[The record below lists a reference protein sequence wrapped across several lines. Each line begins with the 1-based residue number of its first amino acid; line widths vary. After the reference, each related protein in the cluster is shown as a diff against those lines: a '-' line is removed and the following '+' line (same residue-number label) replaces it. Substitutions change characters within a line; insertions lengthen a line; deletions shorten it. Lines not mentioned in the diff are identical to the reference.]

1 MKLIQPRSET
11 CIGISIEGD
20 LLRLAVVTRMGTKIL
35 VKELA
40 SQAVSVSE
48 RVKAGSSDDEEGFD
62 FLDMSSDEE
71 ADDHEIIDFLQ
82 AHYVKRAPLA
92 ISYGE
97 PVTQTFLV
105 NINKKDNPTKILKKI
120 LADVQQSHNVELS
133 SDMADYAR
141 ATSSSAV
148 AAARL
153 EALPFL
159 ESFMMPRGGERRATQ
174 IGFIT
179 TNDIALINLVRV
191 HFRFKD
197 GEITH
202 VIHVG
207 KDETRLYI
215 MRGTELLHIA
225 PSIMQGSRDRNI
237 VSLLINRIELAADN
251 AGYPNPDHIV
261 LSGDAEQIG
270 LKSALRS
277 FNDTVIFHT
286 LSRLRVR
293 HGDDERMDD
302 LHEYIL
308 PISVAWQQL
317 QPKNPHFYRINL
329 MPKRVK
335 DELNKAKIAWHG
347 LLLVLVLFI
356 ATTFLTI
363 KGLQQQAELA
373 SEQASLAFEQQ
384 QIELQQEVVQ
394 RIQALEERSQQVR
407 NATTTLDTLLVGAEI
422 WSETLDTLITGVGAL
437 RSMWVSEIKPIENG
451 IKVAGYSLN
460 RPNIPALTKL
470 IGDAKIQE
478 VATQVIG
485 EKSKV
490 FRFDMN
496 LEIPPSPPYGT
507 SAAARWHNRV
517 STRSG
522 ISADAPGTS
531 IREESAKPTEESQPK
546 EGGM

>member
-11 CIGISIEGD
+11 CIGLSIEGD
-20 LLRLAVVTRMGTKIL
+20 LLRLAVVTRAGSKIL
-35 VKELA
+35 VRELA
-40 SQAVSVSE
+40 SQSISISHA
-48 RVKAGSSDDEEGFD
+48 VKAGSGDDEEFD
-62 FLDMSSDEE
+62 FLDVSEDEV
-71 ADDHEIIDFLQ
+71 ADDHEIIDFLH

-97 PVTQTFLV
+97 PVTQTFLI
-105 NINKKDNPTKILKKI
+105 NINKKDNNAKILKKI

-141 ATSSSAV
+141 TTSSSAV

-153 EALPFL
+153 EALPYL
-159 ESFMMPRGGERRATQ
+159 ETFMLPKGGERRATQ

-225 PSIMQGSRDRNI
+225 PPIMQGSRDRNI

-277 FNDTVIFHT
+277 FNDEVIFHT

-293 HGDDERMDD
+293 HGDDERIDD
-302 LHEYIL
+302 LHEYVL

-329 MPKRVK
+329 MPERIK

-347 LLLVLVLFI
+347 LLLILALFVT
-356 ATTFLTI
+356 TTFLTI
-363 KGLQQQAELA
+363 QGLQQQAELA
-373 SEQASLAFEQQ
+373 SEQASLAFEKQ

-437 RSMWVSEIKPIENG
+437 RSMWISEIKPIENG
-451 IKVAGYSLN
+451 IKVGGYSLN

-490 FRFDMN
+490 YRFDMN
-496 LEIPPSPPYGT
+496 LEIPPSSPYGE
-507 SAAARWHNRV
+507 SAAARWHRRI
-517 STRSG
+517 SSRSG
-522 ISADAPGTS
+522 MSTGLPGNAVPDQNAAPDG
-531 IREESAKPTEESQPK
+531 ESHPK
-546 EGGM
+546 EGGK